1 MGNIACECVCVCCE
15 KHLQVNIVGR
25 EYGTTITTKGRRRS
39 SRSAFVEIV
48 TDAPRV
54 CVCVCT
60 NGKFT
65 QLREARC
72 FCQRI
77 RVECVIPR
85 HI

>member
-15 KHLQVNIVGR
+15 KHLQANIVGR
-25 EYGTTITTKGRRRS
+25 EYGTTITTKRRRS
-39 SRSAFVEIV
+39 SRSAFGEIV
-48 TDAPRV
+48 SDAPRV
-54 CVCVCT
+54 RVCVWT
-60 NGKFT
+60 NEKFT

-77 RVECVIPR
+77 LVECVIPR